1 MNPSR
6 SGNVPMKART
16 SKSKSRPI
24 NLLFP
29 KTRREI
35 LAATL
40 LHPDKW
46 WYLSDLARALDA
58 VPQALR
64 RELNQLVAAGIL
76 QERSDGNRV
85 YFKPDQQCPILR
97 ELQGIF
103 LKTAGL
109 VDVLRNALKANA
121 KRIRSAF
128 VYGSIARGEELASS
142 DVDLMIIGDIPI
154 SELAS
159 PLKKAED
166 RLSRSV
172 NPTVYSLREYR
183 RKLRQGNNFITKVHS
198 SEKLF
203 LIGNEDELEAITRS
217 ESGAAT

>member
-1 MNPSR
+1 MT
-6 SGNVPMKART
+6 ARAR
-16 SKSKSRPI
+16 KSKSRPI

-85 YFKPDQQCPILR
+85 YFKPDQECPILL
-97 ELQGIF
+97 ELQSIF

-109 VDVLRNALKANA
+109 VDVLRDVLKTHA
-121 KRIRSAF
+121 KRIKSAF

-142 DVDLMIIGDIPI
+142 DVDLMVIGDILL
-154 SELAS
+154 SKLAS

-166 RLSRSV
+166 KLSRSV
-172 NPTVYSLREYR
+172 NPTVYSLHEYR
-183 RKLRQGNNFITKVHS
+183 KKLRQGNNFITKVHS

-203 LIGNEDELEAITRS
+203 LVGSKDELETITRS
-217 ESGAAT
+217 KSRAAT